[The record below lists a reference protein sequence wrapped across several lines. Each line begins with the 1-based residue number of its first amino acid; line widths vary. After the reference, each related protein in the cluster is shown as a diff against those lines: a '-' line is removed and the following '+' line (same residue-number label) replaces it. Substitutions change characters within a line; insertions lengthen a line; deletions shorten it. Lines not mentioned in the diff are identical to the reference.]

1 MHHQRALL
9 ENDQLDNERNNR
21 NIPVLPLITLVVF
34 IATFTYWFHQED
46 FFTGILA
53 AIMITTVAYFAFKF
67 AIEYAMETTKDV
79 ENPTVRALLFFFWII
94 VSLGAVDLIFLGR
107 FFIEPVFTFLNT
119 GSLECTIYNY
129 PEHCD

>member
-21 NIPVLPLITLVVF
+21 NIPVIPLITLVVF
-34 IATFTYWFHQED
+34 IATFTYLFHQED

-94 VSLGAVDLIFLGR
+94 VSLGAVDLIF
-107 FFIEPVFTFLNT
+107 
-119 GSLECTIYNY
+119 
-129 PEHCD
+129 

>member
-1 MHHQRALL
+1 M
-9 ENDQLDNERNNR
+9 DNERNNR
-21 NIPVLPLITLVVF
+21 NIPVFPLITLVVF